1 MFSVYYRTPRDEAL
15 RVLFLVEAQPD
26 RLARLREC
34 YEGRHDVLDALWWRL
49 HPREAS
55 PRGVPD
61 PLVER
66 DTLQRQAFSREGEAS
81 PTVEEHDPVTGG
93 EIRLTADELRLRN
106 LDAAL
111 LDDGTAL
118 DAAIARFSAEF
129 PASAAPAGEEPL
141 PPDEPVVPARR
152 QRWPLAALASVL
164 AALLMATAALA
175 WKVGE
180 TSERLD
186 TLAEA
191 AVADTSERWRDV
203 DATTSEALMVFT
215 RTQALDD
222 MYPLQLPVAYD
233 PRAVR
238 RLRPGVSNGSLR
250 LFAVLADPG
259 DVCLIAVLSDLSS
272 ASVCSAVREFDEA
285 GLILAVSIPAADRPR
300 GDPFK
305 PMASTITW
313 RPNGTISVTTGS

>member
-49 HPREAS
+49 HPREPS
-55 PRGVPD
+55 PRGTPD

-66 DTLQRQAFSREGEAS
+66 DALQRLAFSRQGEGS
-81 PTVEEHDPVTGG
+81 PMVEERDPVTGE

-111 LDDGTAL
+111 LADGAAL
-118 DAAIARFSAEF
+118 DAAIARFSADF
-129 PASAAPAGEEPL
+129 PATASGPAEEP
-141 PPDEPVVPARR
+141 PPPAVPVAREPRR
-152 QRWPLAALASVL
+152 RWPVAVLASVL
-164 AALLMATAALA
+164 TALLVATAALA

-180 TSERLD
+180 TSDRLD

-191 AVADTSERWRDV
+191 AVADEGERWRDV
-203 DATTSEALMVFT
+203 DTTTSEALMIFT
-215 RTQALDD
+215 RTQVLDD

-233 PRAVR
+233 PRSVR
-238 RLRPGVSNGSLR
+238 RLRPAVTSGSLR

-272 ASVCSAVREFDEA
+272 ASVCSPVREFEEA
-285 GLILAVSIPAADRPR
+285 GLVLAVSIPAADRPR
-300 GDPFK
+300 SSPFQ
-305 PMASTITW
+305 PLASTITW
-313 RPNGTISVTTGS
+313 LPSGTVSMETRT